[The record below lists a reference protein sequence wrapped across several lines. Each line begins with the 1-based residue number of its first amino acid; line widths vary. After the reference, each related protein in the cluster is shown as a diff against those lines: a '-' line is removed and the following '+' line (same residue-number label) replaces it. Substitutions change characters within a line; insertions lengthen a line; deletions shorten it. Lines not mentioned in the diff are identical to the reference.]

1 MNGMRHQE
9 QSGSQSDSAM
19 AGFYANPAV
28 TDRVLELANPGE
40 IFAKPAIRCRCC
52 KGHIGEKMFRGKVA
66 RPKPELIAVSG
77 SGFCIKC
84 RVLTPATML
93 VHRGGSLDLRVG
105 GQWVRQ
111 KQLVK
116 PVTKAKIDAFGTRLT
131 DQVTPVVGVT
141 KAAGHGVR
149 LRLEHFFQE
158 LMDFGR
164 SPVYRA
170 VRARF

>member
-1 MNGMRHQE
+1 MNGMQQQE
-9 QSGSQSDSAM
+9 RSGSGTDSVM

-28 TDRVLELANPGE
+28 SDRVTELANPGE

-52 KGHIGEKMFRGKVA
+52 KGHVSDKMFRGKVA
-66 RPKPELIAVSG
+66 RPKPEVIVVSG

-84 RVLTPATML
+84 RVLTPASML
-93 VHRGGSLDLRVG
+93 VHRGGAIDLRVG
-105 GQWVRQ
+105 GKWLRQ

-116 PVTKAKIDAFGTRLT
+116 PATKARIDAFGTRLT
-131 DQVTPVVGVT
+131 DQVTPVMGVT
-141 KAAGHGVR
+141 RAAGKGMR
-149 LRLEHFFQE
+149 LRLDHFFHE